1 MYFCD
6 KCGTTLVEDPYI
18 TSLEY
23 NKVIKGIISKDGE
36 IIKENLPTFVTYSCR
51 RCGST
56 KNVEISEIL
65 KEMMQPSIEAMLDTR
80 LAAVFEAT
88 DRSTIDE
95 ANGISYCGI
104 CPGVLDDTGYCY
116 NDLIKQCVV
125 RKVVLGL

>member
-65 KEMMQPSIEAMLDTR
+65 KEMMQPSIEAMLDIR